1 MPRPVSDPW
10 TGAVTDHIVV
20 GDRVVLDVS
29 FSAARARLRI
39 LAGGG
44 VLLQASEVA
53 YGEGITGVAAAASSA
68 AGLSR
73 LAAVHAGDLASAD
86 DCARIAL
93 RWEAIAASGM
103 LFAALDADLM
113 LTRAGERITVLA
125 LAGAFRQQPGRA
137 GAELDRATVRR
148 LAEAAIRSFMARLAC
163 ALVHP
168 AGAAALAGRDPP
180 PRPPGRASSA
190 PDEAP
195 WRHADDPP

>member
-1 MPRPVSDPW
+1 
-10 TGAVTDHIVV
+10 VTDHIFV

-53 YGEGITGVAAAASSA
+53 YGEGITGVVAAGSA
-68 AGLSR
+68 ACLSR
-73 LAAVHAGDLASAD
+73 LAEVRAGDLASAD

-93 RWEAIAASGM
+93 RWEAIAASGE

-113 LTRAGERITVLA
+113 LTQAGERITVLA
-125 LAGAFRQQPGRA
+125 LAGAFRQQPGRV

-148 LAEAAIRSFMARLAC
+148 LAEVTTRSFMARLAC

-180 PRPPGRASSA
+180 PRPQGRASSA

-195 WRHADDPP
+195 RRRGDDPP